1 LGLWGDN
8 LGLVGETID
17 PYNVRKRIE
26 RDADMSKPTNPAS
39 IKTKAENEAFLAIVE
54 ELMHRSN
61 PTPEEDALLDL
72 LVKLI
77 EDFEAKHYH
86 LDISTPRSRLLHLME
101 ARSLNVDDLAPII
114 GDRASLILSEN
125 AEISIED
132 AIALAPFFHV
142 KPELLLK

>member
-1 LGLWGDN
+1 MIPTISAEIRAEQYGHL
-8 LGLVGETID
+8 LVQYQ
-17 PYNVRKRIE
+17 PRL
-26 RDADMSKPTNPAS
+26 
-39 IKTKAENEAFLAIVE
+39 IKTEAENETFLAIVE

-101 ARSLNVDDLAPII
+101 ARSLNVDDLVPII